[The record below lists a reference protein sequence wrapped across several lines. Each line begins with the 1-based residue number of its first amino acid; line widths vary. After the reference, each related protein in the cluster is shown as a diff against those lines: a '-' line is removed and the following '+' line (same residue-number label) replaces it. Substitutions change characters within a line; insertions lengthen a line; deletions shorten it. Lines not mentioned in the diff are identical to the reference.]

1 MSEQRKPAGVK
12 APASSNSSRALAIG
26 AVGLLIVVAIAGI
39 VLAGRHPASDNAA
52 SAVASGTMQPASA
65 APTAVNPNEVIFDAG
80 SAKLPVTAAD
90 SIARFAES
98 GRTGDSTVRISARF
112 LTGANKARDHD
123 LAAARTSAVREALQA
138 DGIGAGRLRVELI
151 EMPAGTLPEAD
162 ANRIELALH

>member
-12 APASSNSSRALAIG
+12 APAPSNSSRALAIG

-39 VLAGRHPASDNAA
+39 VLAGRNPASGAAA
-52 SAVASGTMQPASA
+52 SAVATSSPPPASA

-80 SAKLPVTAAD
+80 SSKLPVTAAD

-98 GRTGDSTVRISARF
+98 GRSGDSTVRISARF
-112 LTGANKARDHD
+112 LTGVNKARDHD

-138 DGIGAGRLRVELI
+138 DGITAGRLRVELI
-151 EMPAGTLPEAD
+151 EMPAGNLADAD